1 MIKKGKIGEAVQYME
16 RVRRLVDTLV
26 TKLRAKVGPE
36 DTPAAAG
43 EGPKDVAPVGLP
55 VRSHHFSLIHDASCL
70 CANAGCRVR
79 LRVGFGGGGHSLG

>member
-1 MIKKGKIGEAVQYME
+1 VCGELIKKGKIGEAVQYME

-55 VRSHHFSLIHDASCL
+55 VRSHHAPSFTMHHA
-70 CANAGCRVR
+70 CARMRAAEYV
-79 LRVGFGGGGHSLG
+79 